1 MTKKPS
7 SSEITSPIKAQS
19 SFKLPSWFGYVV
31 VGIFGNALVWTGAIF
46 YLKLTPKVYTS
57 EWSISVMQKNNDTP
71 NLAIPGVGQASQA
84 TIPKLNYKGDP
95 RYDYIYL
102 FSRPQLYKIIA
113 QRFNI
118 PMKKFDE
125 PQISMPKD
133 SALMLFSVTGST
145 PEQAQQ
151 KSQFY
156 YELISK
162 EIENLRQTEIKRKQ
176 KETQIQLDL
185 VREKFNQAQQKL
197 ANYQATSLFHSDEQ
211 LAGLSANIE
220 SLRLQ
225 QIDLSGQE
233 KALNNK
239 IQQLSKDVEIP
250 KNNLDT
256 FALQADKV
264 YQEYFTKYGTA
275 SAKFTELSSQ
285 LGQNHPIVLDAKS
298 DLDRTVA
305 VLQERASFLLNR
317 TITLQEL
324 NNLSTAYLDPQT
336 GIIRGQFF
344 QDLVNSRAEQQAII
358 AQKQEL
364 ERQINNLENRLKI
377 MVEEQRVVN
386 QLKVDVELTKAL
398 LTSTSAKLELGTGDD
413 IYAFYPPFE
422 LIVPP
427 NLPEKDAPTAP
438 KKKVVFA
445 GGLAGSF
452 LITTGLVL
460 LWWEKRN
467 FEKVSHTYEQ
477 ISIFSDIE

>member
-1 MTKKPS
+1 MTKQPFPN
-7 SSEITSPIKAQS
+7 SEIALKTQS
-19 SFKLPSWFGYVV
+19 SFKLPLWFGYVV
-31 VGIFGNALVWTGAIF
+31 VGIFGNALVWTGAIS
-46 YLKLTPKVYTS
+46 YLKFTPTVYTS
-57 EWSISVMQKNNDTP
+57 EWGITVMEQKNKTP
-71 NLAIPGVGQASQA
+71 NVSLPGVGQASAPEIQ
-84 TIPKLNYKGDP
+84 KLNFKGDP

-102 FSRPQLYKIIA
+102 FTRPNIIETA
-113 QRFNI
+113 AKRLNI
-118 PMKKFDE
+118 SVKKFGD
-125 PQISMPKD
+125 PIINMPED
-133 SALMLFSVTGST
+133 SAFMLFSMTGST
-145 PEQAQQ
+145 PEEAQK
-151 KSQFY
+151 KSLVY
-156 YELISK
+156 YEIISS
-162 EIENLRQTEIKRKQ
+162 EIEKLRQREISRKKNSTEEELKV
-176 KETQIQLDL
+176 

-197 ANYQATSLFHSDEQ
+197 ADYQATSLFRSDEQ
-211 LAGLSANIE
+211 LAGLSGNIE

-225 QIDLSGQE
+225 EIQLSGQE

-298 DLDRTVA
+298 DLDRTIA
-305 VLQERASFLLNR
+305 VLQERASFILNR
-317 TITLQEL
+317 TVSLQEL

-386 QLKVDVELTKAL
+386 QLKVDVELAKAL
-398 LTSTSAKLELGTGDD
+398 LTSTSAKLELGTTDD
-413 IYAFYPPFE
+413 IYVFYPPFE

-452 LITTGLVL
+452 LITTGLLV

-467 FEKVSHTYEQ
+467 YEKVSNTYEQ
-477 ISIFSDIE
+477 ISIFSDLE